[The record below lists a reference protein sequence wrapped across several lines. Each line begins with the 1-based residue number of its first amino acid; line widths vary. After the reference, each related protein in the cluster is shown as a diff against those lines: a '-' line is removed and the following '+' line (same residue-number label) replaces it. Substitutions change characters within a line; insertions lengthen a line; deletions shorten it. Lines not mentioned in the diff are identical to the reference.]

1 MRQFSPSSKHI
12 DGGMFKNQN
21 RIGSKITLTFL
32 MQAQLDIPCRE
43 IRNRLGK
50 DAYCTGMT
58 EESVYLWSDRTCRD
72 HGMTG
77 SKRQC
82 HPRGLSNIREISVP
96 EALVAEGKDKFRMV
110 EILLHN
116 LPCRGK

>member
-1 MRQFSPSSKHI
+1 MRQFGPSSERI

-21 RIGSKITLTFL
+21 RIGSEITLTFL
-32 MQAQLDIPCRE
+32 MQARLEIPCRE

-50 DAYCTGMT
+50 DAYFTGMT
-58 EESVYLWSDRTCRD
+58 VESVYLWSDRTCRD

-82 HPRGLSNIREISVP
+82 HPRGRSNTREISVP
-96 EALVAEGKDKFRMV
+96 KALVAEGEYTFRMV

-116 LPCRGK
+116 